1 MIKQKSVTIKTI
13 NATLTYS
20 EIGDIVCNSATDITI
35 TLPIPNSGLWHR
47 ISNVGAGIVTVYY
60 GSALATLKQTDQCL
74 CLANAS
80 TGWFFSKGGGA
91 MTKAEIENVLTG
103 ELSSHSHAVV
113 YELPTGGTLG
123 QVLAK
128 NSSTDRDIGWG
139 DISGGGLVIDPNH
152 IFVDNLARND
162 YFTTNPAELITGI
175 YISVDTGFQL
185 WDGASWVDKTAV
197 VTGPK
202 GDTGLPGADG
212 LPGVDGLGVP
222 AGGTVGQI
230 LSKIDNID
238 NNTEWVTPSG
248 GTPGITYYALF
259 NNGLSTS
266 SRAERGYCVRFL
278 ASASIDIIGGS
289 FYTDWILGTT
299 FTCKLWSVANVVIAT
314 GSLVGDG
321 TTGRK
326 TVEFAGPFKLDPLTD
341 YIVSIEIPTGT
352 IQKYYGADVLPNA
365 FVNLVEAWSGV
376 PLETLSSASSGYDI
390 GVVLS
395 F

>member
-20 EIGDIVCNSATDITI
+20 EMGDIVCNSATDITI

-47 ISNVGAGIVTVYY
+47 ISNVGAGIVSVYY
-60 GSALATLKQTDQCL
+60 GSVLTTLKQTEQCL

-80 TGWFFSKGGGA
+80 TSWFFSKGGGT
-91 MTKAEIENVLTG
+91 MTKAEIEDVLTG
-103 ELSSHSHAVV
+103 EISSHSHAVV

-128 NSSTDRDIGWG
+128 NSSIDRDTGWE
-139 DISGGGLVIDPNH
+139 DVSGGGLVIDPNH
-152 IFVDNLARND
+152 IFVDNIARDD
-162 YFTTNPAELITGI
+162 YFTTNSTELITGI
-175 YISVDTGFQL
+175 YISVGTGFQL
-185 WDGASWVDKTAV
+185 WDGVSWVDKTAV
-197 VTGPK
+197 VTGPE
-202 GDTGLPGADG
+202 GDTG

-230 LSKIDNID
+230 LSKIDDID

-248 GTPGITYYALF
+248 GTLGITYYALF
-259 NNGLSTS
+259 DNGVNASGRT
-266 SRAERGYCVRFL
+266 ERGYCVRFL
-278 ASASIDIIGGS
+278 ATGSINMIGGS

-299 FTCKLWSVANVVIAT
+299 FTCKLWSVANVVLAT

-326 TVEFAGPFKLDPLTD
+326 TVEFTGLFKLDPLTE
-341 YIVSIEIPTGT
+341 YIISIEIPTGT
-352 IQKYYGADVLPNA
+352 IQKYYGTGGLTNA
-365 FVNLVEAWSGV
+365 FVSFVDAWSGV
-376 PLETLSSASSGYDI
+376 PLETLALASSGYDI